1 MVWSSDKLIPQASLV
16 GMLFAYCRNTITIV
30 KSEQTKFGYKILLSS
45 SIRSDFPT
53 LEAIQRTLYQ
63 NNIESK
69 LIPEESKS
77 YPKPVLKITK
87 IKNLHRLFTFVVGYQ
102 PHLPPDILTSWAEF
116 GEVMT
121 LIMNRQHYTTN
132 GFDRI
137 VEIKESWNG
146 GN

>member
-1 MVWSSDKLIPQASLV
+1 MWSSDKLIPQASLV

-45 SIRSDFPT
+45 SIRSDLPT

-69 LIPEESKS
+69 LIPKESKS

-87 IKNLHRLFTFVVGYQ
+87 IKNLHRLFTFVVKHQ
-102 PHLPPDILTSWAEF
+102 PPLPPDILIHWEEF
-116 GEVMT
+116 GGVIK

-132 GFDRI
+132 GFDSI
-137 VEIKESWNG
+137 VRIKERWNG